1 MELRTLRYFLTI
13 AREGSFSKAAK
24 ALHITQPTLS
34 RQIKELEDELGKQL
48 IIRGKRNITLSE
60 EGLLLKRRAEE
71 IFRLVEISTSEIHN
85 LDEIVSGIINIGSA
99 ESEGFKI
106 IAKIINSLQLK
117 YPQIQLKL
125 YSGTGYDVME
135 RIDSGILDFG
145 IVIEP
150 VDLSKY
156 DYLKLPYHDT
166 WGLLMR
172 SDSEL
177 ASNDYITPSQL
188 KNVPLLV
195 SDQSLLKNEIA
206 GWIGGNQ
213 RKANIIGTY
222 NLLYNASIIVEE
234 SNVYA
239 LCLSN
244 IVSNKNLKFVPLKPL
259 LNAQLIIIWKKY
271 QLLSKPTELLLNLL
285 KDKIQ

>member
-1 MELRTLRYFLTI
+1 M
-13 AREGSFSKAAK
+13 
-24 ALHITQPTLS
+24 
-34 RQIKELEDELGKQL
+34 GKQL

-135 RIDSGILDFG
+135 RIDTGILDFG

-195 SDQSLLKNEIA
+195 SDHP
-206 GWIGGNQ
+206 
-213 RKANIIGTY
+213 Y
-222 NLLYNASIIVEE
+222 
-234 SNVYA
+234 
-239 LCLSN
+239 
-244 IVSNKNLKFVPLKPL
+244 
-259 LNAQLIIIWKKY
+259 
-271 QLLSKPTELLLNLL
+271 
-285 KDKIQ
+285 